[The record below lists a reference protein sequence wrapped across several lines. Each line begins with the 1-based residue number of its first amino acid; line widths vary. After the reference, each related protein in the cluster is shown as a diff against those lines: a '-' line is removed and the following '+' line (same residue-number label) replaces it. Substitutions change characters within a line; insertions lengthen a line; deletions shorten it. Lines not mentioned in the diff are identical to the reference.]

1 MDLYHFHL
9 QDYNQ
14 QIIQVHTMLAK
25 IWIKIVRSIIDL
37 IFFLLFLDGV
47 NKFRVS
53 KQTGK
58 RLPNPRI
65 ISNRLTFALGRAL
78 GEETIMPLKNRTSS

>member
-14 QIIQVHTMLAK
+14 QIIQVHTMLAENLDNK
-25 IWIKIVRSIIDL
+25 YSL
-37 IFFLLFLDGV
+37 IYFLLFLDGV